1 MVTIYHNPRCKKSRE
16 GLAILED
23 LDIKFNVRKYL
34 DNPLN
39 TEELKVIIDTLKIKP
54 EALVR
59 KNETIWKTN
68 YKSKSL
74 SDYDLI
80 EIMVN
85 HPKLIERPIV
95 INENEGIV
103 GRPPELIKDLF

>member
-74 SDYDLI
+74 SDNDLI

-95 INENEGIV
+95 INENEGII
-103 GRPPELIKDLF
+103 GRPPKLIKDLF

>member
-16 GLAILED
+16 GLAILEN

-39 TEELKVIIDTLKIKP
+39 TEELKVIIGTLKIKP

-68 YKSKSL
+68 YKSKAL
-74 SDYDLI
+74 SDNDLI

-95 INENEGIV
+95 INKNEGVI

>member
-1 MVTIYHNPRCKKSRE
+1 MITIFHNPRCKKSRE
-16 GLAILED
+16 GLAILEA
-23 LDIKFNVRKYL
+23 LDITFNVRTYL
-34 DNPLN
+34 DEPL
-39 TEELKVIIDTLKIKP
+39 TIEELKNIINTLNIKP

-68 YKSKSL
+68 YKSKEL
-74 SDYDLI
+74 SENDLI

-95 INENEGIV
+95 IYNNEGVI
-103 GRPPELIKDLF
+103 GRPPELIKTLF

>member
-68 YKSKSL
+68 YKSKLL

-95 INENEGIV
+95 INENEGII
-103 GRPPELIKDLF
+103 GRPPKLIKDLF

>member
-1 MVTIYHNPRCKKSRE
+1 MVTIYHNLRCKKSRE

-39 TEELKVIIDTLKIKP
+39 TKELKVIIDTLKIKP

-74 SDYDLI
+74 SDNDLI

-95 INENEGIV
+95 IKENEGII

>member
-39 TEELKVIIDTLKIKP
+39 TEELKVIINTLKIKP

-74 SDYDLI
+74 SDNDLI

>member
-16 GLAILED
+16 GLAILEN

-39 TEELKVIIDTLKIKP
+39 TEELKVIIGTLKIKP

-59 KNETIWKTN
+59 KMKQFG
-68 YKSKSL
+68 K
-74 SDYDLI
+74 
-80 EIMVN
+80 
-85 HPKLIERPIV
+85 PI
-95 INENEGIV
+95 INQKHYQTMI
-103 GRPPELIKDLF
+103 

>member
-23 LDIKFNVRKYL
+23 LDIKFYVRKYL

-39 TEELKVIIDTLKIKP
+39 TEELKVIINTLKIKP

-74 SDYDLI
+74 SDNDLI

-95 INENEGIV
+95 INENEGII

>member
-1 MVTIYHNPRCKKSRE
+1 MITIYHNPRCKKSRE

-39 TEELKVIIDTLKIKP
+39 KEELKVIIDTLKIKP

-68 YKSKSL
+68 YKSKAL
-74 SDYDLI
+74 SDNDLI

-95 INENEGIV
+95 INKNKGLV
-103 GRPPELIKDLF
+103 GRPPELIKKLF

>member
-39 TEELKVIIDTLKIKP
+39 TEELKVIINTLKIKP

-74 SDYDLI
+74 SDNDLI

-95 INENEGIV
+95 INENEGII